1 MKQIQSELIP
11 GYSSDVK
18 PMELAIDQ
26 DIAFSSRSRL
36 VIGTTY
42 LFPAQIFHTKKTEY
56 SITGYSNRAA
66 CYAIASDGTII
77 GIHTLSYSALRAIY
91 LGRVTDTSEAPIVRA
106 EMREGLYRPIRGT
119 EFISNKKG
127 GEPPIDAQEKDG
139 VKVAIIK
146 YPFALKVVGRSDFY
160 TLVPERRDDG
170 RYDMKVDVDGTLVVE
185 TRNDYEFEYIVPTK
199 EMLESINPKADMAEL
214 KDFML

>member
-1 MKQIQSELIP
+1 MKQIQTELIP
-11 GYSSDVK
+11 GYSSDAK

-26 DIAFSSRSRL
+26 DIAISRQSRL
-36 VIGTTY
+36 VIGMTY

-66 CYAIASDGTII
+66 CYAISNDGTIV
-77 GIHTLSYSALRAIY
+77 GIVTLSYSALRALY
-91 LGRVTDTSEAPIVRA
+91 LGRVTENSRVPIVRA
-106 EMREGLYRPIRGT
+106 EIRDGLYRPIRGT

-127 GEPPIDAQEKDG
+127 FKPTIEAQEKDG
-139 VKVAIIK
+139 VKIAVIK

-199 EMLESINPKADMAEL
+199 EMLESINPTRDMAEL